1 MYSSRMLPYEIEPGA
16 LAALQQNSGAA
27 PFVPGVLPVVLLD
40 VREPWEVQVA
50 HLHGSVSMPMGDIPS
65 RAHAE
70 LDPDQHIIAIC
81 HHGVRSLNVAAW
93 LRGQG
98 FEQAQ
103 SLAGGLDAWAAQID
117 PSMPRY

>member
-1 MYSSRMLPYEIEPGA
+1 MYPDFMLPFEIEPGA
-16 LAALQQNSGAA
+16 LAALRQGPDAA
-27 PFVPGVLPVVLLD
+27 SFLLLD
-40 VREPWEVQVA
+40 VREPWEFEVA
-50 HLHGSVSMPMGDIPS
+50 ALHGSVSMPMGDIPS

-70 LDPDQHIIAIC
+70 LDPEQRIVAVC

-93 LRGQG
+93 LRQQG

-103 SLAGGLDAWAAQID
+103 SLAGGLDAWSVQID